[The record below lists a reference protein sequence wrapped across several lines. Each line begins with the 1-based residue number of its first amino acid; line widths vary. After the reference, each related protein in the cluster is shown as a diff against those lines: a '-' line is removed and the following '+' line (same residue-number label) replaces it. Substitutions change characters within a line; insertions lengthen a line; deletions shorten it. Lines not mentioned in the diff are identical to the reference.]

1 MSSLP
6 RLSILTFKGCTSNVS
21 CKLCALSRAC
31 SRRPV
36 GDAMPARQ
44 THQHHA
50 SHREAAT
57 AIAAKLPSTLL
68 FSLPGSKATFPG
80 HGKRSTAT
88 RFDCPG
94 NRPLGTH
101 FLTRSGRR
109 VLVHREHVSG
119 NVRAHPAR
127 AGAFPCRQFFPAHP
141 TRRCG
146 LRATGGT
153 GFVFP
158 WADHGAAHRLSVATL
173 WHRAVD
179 PWIGRD
185 RFHARTR
192 APSYRHHAGSPDR
205 CGFHRRTRHDASVR
219 GSRSDRGNGHR
230 SSAFPRRTADARTGS
245 SNAMSLHGFEHR
257 GHLRQQPCL
266 QSLFQHRVPLFPR
279 SCERLIANSGHHHRH
294 FEELSIRTAHRCD
307 CLLPGINR
315 QRRRRRGRHFDNF
328 QRRHGHHGRDR
339 VRYAIQR
346 RLHYILPD
354 MTKPTHM
361 VELRDVYMQFE
372 EKKILDDLSLRVE
385 PQERL
390 VVMGQT
396 GSGKSTILRLILGT
410 LRPNSGSIFF
420 KQFEITR
427 LQRRKLQ
434 AVRQHMGM
442 VYQYSALLSS
452 RNVRDNV
459 AIPLEEL
466 TDKSRA
472 EIDKI
477 VDEKLELVGMKDSKD
492 LLPEELSGGMRKRVA
507 LARALVLEPELIL
520 LDEPSAGLDPV
531 IASVID
537 ELIISLSKTAKV
549 TSITVT
555 HEMDSAFRIGTR
567 MATLYQGKIIEEA
580 ELEKFK
586 QSKNPVVAQFLS
598 GSTEGPILEGSLDAI
613 TKK

>member
-1 MSSLP
+1 
-6 RLSILTFKGCTSNVS
+6 
-21 CKLCALSRAC
+21 
-31 SRRPV
+31 
-36 GDAMPARQ
+36 
-44 THQHHA
+44 
-50 SHREAAT
+50 
-57 AIAAKLPSTLL
+57 
-68 FSLPGSKATFPG
+68 
-80 HGKRSTAT
+80 
-88 RFDCPG
+88 
-94 NRPLGTH
+94 
-101 FLTRSGRR
+101 
-109 VLVHREHVSG
+109 
-119 NVRAHPAR
+119 
-127 AGAFPCRQFFPAHP
+127 
-141 TRRCG
+141 
-146 LRATGGT
+146 
-153 GFVFP
+153 
-158 WADHGAAHRLSVATL
+158 
-173 WHRAVD
+173 
-179 PWIGRD
+179 
-185 RFHARTR
+185 
-192 APSYRHHAGSPDR
+192 
-205 CGFHRRTRHDASVR
+205 
-219 GSRSDRGNGHR
+219 
-230 SSAFPRRTADARTGS
+230 
-245 SNAMSLHGFEHR
+245 
-257 GHLRQQPCL
+257 
-266 QSLFQHRVPLFPR
+266 
-279 SCERLIANSGHHHRH
+279 
-294 FEELSIRTAHRCD
+294 
-307 CLLPGINR
+307 
-315 QRRRRRGRHFDNF
+315 
-328 QRRHGHHGRDR
+328 
-339 VRYAIQR
+339 
-346 RLHYILPD
+346 

-459 AIPLEEL
+459 ALPLEEL

-507 LARALVLEPELIL
+507 LARALVLE
-520 LDEPSAGLDPV
+520 
-531 IASVID
+531 
-537 ELIISLSKTAKV
+537 IISLSETAKV

-567 MATLYQGKIIEEA
+567 MAMLYQGKIIEEA
-580 ELEKFK
+580 EPEEFK